1 MEYGTD
7 VLRKDSAFYV
17 LDKATFSN
25 GVLYLRAGGSATTS
39 LTTTE
44 LAKLTEWFRL
54 TYIGAKFA
62 NSYLPE
68 IRIVVQAQLV
78 SGEKFAI
85 TGYPV
90 NNNNGVYQQEF
101 QIKAGTYSS
110 CTYTIESDVD
120 VAISLWELC
129 PEASDIDPQTIIDGV
144 SQSLPRLLFD
154 YNTSPLVVDQQE
166 AAVGVITCRLLAA
179 TDLQGHFAITFQ
191 ASEVSTVTVRF
202 YDNEGEELFAP
213 LFYDSNIGHNT
224 IGIPHSYLKRT
235 AGIHSFVV
243 TMQTNAGYLTIGTRN
258 MLFTIDGG
266 YLAQRALDVTMDVMD
281 LAIRQISSSNGPD
294 EIWVVG
300 NDAGKTL
307 VRKRDYNEENANV
320 TWTAV
325 AAMGY
330 FKAGAIEFNGQWV
343 LRSAAGQY
351 TLNTEELPYLFLVS
365 EEGQL
370 WAYHGPNDEVP
381 FLLDTSITMVRAC
394 RGFSSIDYSEQD
406 QGLVVAYLKEDG
418 TAWYRQ
424 FVWDVNLQDYQWQY
438 AVQIGSA
445 TWDYINV
452 SRLNDY
458 RLSFQLSNL
467 EQNLW
472 LYTDQ
477 TWVGQAT
484 PPEVWNAGPYYNP
497 KDLWYNTTS
506 YVRLLTISDIY
517 LSWHWAPDIGKYL
530 WTLSFV
536 FSRPVVLRTIF
547 DISPYVILSG
557 ALLTYKNTISWNEEY
572 NAVDVQLKMDITPDE
587 VSIIEGDFTITS
599 VDGLVVTSYEGGWA
613 CIDTVTKHWEI
624 NNAKSYENEHAQ
636 QFTLGRDIT
645 LTPLQYQIK
654 TYIKQSA
661 EEQFTLGRDNV
672 TTTELF
678 VGQIVRVKMEDV
690 KEEWMLG
697 TDITLNR
704 LTYEGTHVKPV

>member
-1 MEYGTD
+1 MEYGAD
-7 VLRKDSAFYV
+7 VLRKDSAFYT

-25 GVLYLRAGGSATTS
+25 GILYLRAGGSATTS

-62 NSYLPE
+62 NNYLPE

-78 SGEKFAI
+78 SGERFTI

-90 NNNNGVYQQEF
+90 NNSNGVYQQEF
-101 QIKAGTYSS
+101 QIKAGEYSI

-120 VAISLWELC
+120 VAVSLWELC
-129 PEASDIDPQTIIDGV
+129 PTANEIDPQTIIDGV
-144 SQSLPRLLFD
+144 SQALPRLLFD
-154 YNTSPLVVDQQE
+154 YNTSPLIVSRQE
-166 AAVGVITCRLLAA
+166 ATVGVITCRLLAD

-191 ASEVSTVTVRF
+191 ASEVSTTTVRF

-224 IGIPHSYLKRT
+224 IGIPHSYLRRKS
-235 AGIHSFVV
+235 GIHSFVV
-243 TMQTNAGYLTIGTRN
+243 TMQTNAGHLTIGTRN

-266 YLAQRALDVTMDVMD
+266 YLAQRVLDVAMDVMD

-294 EIWVVG
+294 EIWIVG

-307 VRKRDYNEENANV
+307 VRKRDYNEENVNV

-343 LRSAAGQY
+343 LRAAAGKY
-351 TLNTEELPYLFLVS
+351 TLNTEEVPYLFLVT

-381 FLLDTSITMVRAC
+381 FLLDTSVTMVRAC
-394 RGFSSIDYSEQD
+394 RGFSSIDYPEQD

-424 FVWDVNLQDYQWQY
+424 FIWDVNLQDYQWQY
-438 AVQIGSA
+438 AEQIGTD

-467 EQNLW
+467 AQNLW
-472 LYTDQ
+472 LYTDR

-484 PPEVWNAGPYYNP
+484 PPEFFSLYSNYIDKSAIYSSASFVRNVQIDSYS
-497 KDLWYNTTS
+497 TTS
-506 YVRLLTISDIY
+506 VYDEAMDKYIWTVLFHFSKPVFKRGIEDTMQYVTLTGDLIANVQHIS
-517 LSWHWAPDIGKYL
+517 
-530 WTLSFV
+530 F
-536 FSRPVVLRTIF
+536 
-547 DISPYVILSG
+547 
-557 ALLTYKNTISWNEEY
+557 NEEE
-572 NAVDVQLKMDITPDE
+572 NAIEVTLWMLEDIED
-587 VSIIEGDFTITS
+587 VSIVSGDFTIAS
-599 VDGLVVTSYEGGWA
+599 SDGIFVAEYPYGYA
-613 CIDTVTKHWEI
+613 NIDTLTKHWEI
-624 NNAKSYENEHAQ
+624 NNAKSYDETYADTLVLGTDTTLNTLGYQVKTYKKLDQPNEA
-636 QFTLGRDIT
+636 FTLGTGSGALVVGNVARQNIE
-645 LTPLQYQIK
+645 IK
-654 TYIKQSA
+654 T
-661 EEQFTLGRDNV
+661 ETF
-672 TTTELF
+672 
-678 VGQIVRVKMEDV
+678 
-690 KEEWMLG
+690 MLG
-697 TDITLNR
+697 ADSTLNEI
-704 LTYEGTHVKPV
+704 LYSGIHVKPV

>member
-1 MEYGTD
+1 MEYGAD
-7 VLRKDSAFYV
+7 VLRKDSAFYT

-25 GVLYLRAGGSATTS
+25 GILYLRAGGSATTS

-62 NSYLPE
+62 NNYLPE

-78 SGEKFAI
+78 SGERFTI

-90 NNNNGVYQQEF
+90 NNSNGVYQQEF
-101 QIKAGTYSS
+101 QIKAGEYSI

-120 VAISLWELC
+120 VAVSLWELC
-129 PEASDIDPQTIIDGV
+129 PTANEIDPQTIIDGV
-144 SQSLPRLLFD
+144 SQALPRLLFD
-154 YNTSPLVVDQQE
+154 YNTSPLIVSRQE
-166 AAVGVITCRLLAA
+166 ATVGVITCRLLAD

-191 ASEVSTVTVRF
+191 ASEVSTTTVRF

-224 IGIPHSYLKRT
+224 IGIPHSYLQRKS
-235 AGIHSFVV
+235 GIHSFVV
-243 TMQTNAGYLTIGTRN
+243 TMQTNAGHLTIGTRN

-266 YLAQRALDVTMDVMD
+266 YLAQRVLDVAMDVMD
-281 LAIRQISSSNGPD
+281 LSIRQISSSNGPD
-294 EIWVVG
+294 EIWIVG

-307 VRKRDYNEENANV
+307 VRKRDYNEENVNV

-343 LRSAAGQY
+343 LRAAAGKY
-351 TLNTEELPYLFLVS
+351 TLNTEEVPYLFLVT

-381 FLLDTSITMVRAC
+381 FLLDTSVTMVRAC
-394 RGFSSIDYSEQD
+394 RGFSSIDYPEQD

-424 FVWDVNLQDYQWQY
+424 FIWDVNLQDYQWQY
-438 AVQIGSA
+438 AEQIGTD

-467 EQNLW
+467 AQNLW
-472 LYTDQ
+472 LYTDR

-484 PPEVWNAGPYYNP
+484 PPEFFSLYSNYIDKSAIYSPASFVRNVQIDSYS
-497 KDLWYNTTS
+497 TTS
-506 YVRLLTISDIY
+506 VYDEAMDKYIWTVLFHFSKPVFKRGIEDTMQYVTLTGDLDANVQHIS
-517 LSWHWAPDIGKYL
+517 
-530 WTLSFV
+530 F
-536 FSRPVVLRTIF
+536 
-547 DISPYVILSG
+547 
-557 ALLTYKNTISWNEEY
+557 NEEE
-572 NAVDVQLKMDITPDE
+572 NAIEVTLWMLEDIED
-587 VSIIEGDFTITS
+587 VSIVSGDFTIAS
-599 VDGLVVTSYEGGWA
+599 SDGIFVAEYPYGYA
-613 CIDTVTKHWEI
+613 NIDTLTKHWEI
-624 NNAKSYENEHAQ
+624 NNAKSYDETYADNLVLGTDTTLNTLGYQVKTYKKLDQPNEA
-636 QFTLGRDIT
+636 FTLGTGSGALVVGNIAIHSIEIR
-645 LTPLQYQIK
+645 
-654 TYIKQSA
+654 
-661 EEQFTLGRDNV
+661 
-672 TTTELF
+672 TETF
-678 VGQIVRVKMEDV
+678 
-690 KEEWMLG
+690 MLG
-697 TDITLNR
+697 ADSTLNEIS
-704 LTYEGTHVKPV
+704 YAGTHVKPV

>member
-1 MEYGTD
+1 MEYGAD
-7 VLRKDSAFYV
+7 VLRKDSAFYT

-25 GVLYLRAGGSATTS
+25 GVLYLRAGGSATTN

-54 TYIGAKFA
+54 SYIGARFA
-62 NSYLPE
+62 DHYIPE
-68 IRIVVQAQLV
+68 IRIIVQAQLT

-90 NNNNGVYQQEF
+90 NNSGGSYQQEF
-101 QIKAGTYSS
+101 QIKAGAYSS
-110 CTYTIESDVD
+110 CSYTIESDVD
-120 VAISLWELC
+120 VAVSLWELC

-154 YNTSPLVVDQQE
+154 YNTSPLVVDQYE
-166 AAVGVITCRLLAA
+166 ATVGVITCRLLAD

-191 ASEVSTVTVRF
+191 ATEVATITVRF

-213 LFYDSNIGHNT
+213 LYYDSNVGHNT
-224 IGIPHSYLKRT
+224 IGIPHAYLQRK

-243 TMQTNAGYLTIGTRN
+243 TMQTDAGSLTIGTRN

-266 YLAQRALDVTMDVMD
+266 YLAQRALDVAMDVMD

-325 AAMGY
+325 ASMGY
-330 FKAGAIEFNGQWV
+330 FRAGAIEFNGQWV

-351 TLNTEELPYLFLVS
+351 TLDTEEIPYLFLVS
-365 EEGQL
+365 EEGRL
-370 WAYHGPNDEVP
+370 YAYHGTDDDDPY
-381 FLLDTSITMVRAC
+381 LLDSLVTLVRAC
-394 RGFSSIDYSEQD
+394 RGFSSIDYPEQD
-406 QGLVVAYLKEDG
+406 QGLVVAYIKEDG

-424 FVWDVNLQDYQWQY
+424 FVWDVNLQEYQWQY
-438 AVQIGSA
+438 AQQIGTT

-458 RLSFQLSNL
+458 RLSFQLSNS

-484 PPEVWNAGPYYNP
+484 PPEVWNNNPYYYP
-497 KDLWYNTTS
+497 KDLWYNKET
-506 YVRLLTISDIY
+506 YVRLLSISDIY
-517 LSWHWAPDIGKYL
+517 LSWHWDPDMGYYL

-536 FSRPVVLRTIF
+536 FSRPVTLRGIP
-547 DISPYVILSG
+547 DIASYVTLSG
-557 ALLTYKNTISWNEEY
+557 ALQTYKYMISWNEEY
-572 NAVDVQLKMDITPDE
+572 NAVDVQLKMSITPDE
-587 VSIIEGDFTITS
+587 VSVIEGEFSITS
-599 VDGLVVTSYEGGWA
+599 ADGLVVTSYDGGWA
-613 CIDTVTKHWEI
+613 CIDTVSKHWEI
-624 NNAKSYENEHAQ
+624 NNAKSYESTHAQ
-636 QFTLGRDIT
+636 TFVLGKDST

-654 TYIKQSA
+654 TYIKYETQEA
-661 EEQFTLGRDNV
+661 FILGGDEV
-672 TTTELF
+672 STSELII
-678 VGQIVRVKMEDV
+678 GQVVRVRPEATN
-690 KEEWMLG
+690 ETWTLG
-697 TDITLNR
+697 TDVTLTT
-704 LTYEGTHVKPV
+704 LSYEGTHVKPV

>member
-1 MEYGTD
+1 MEYGAD
-7 VLRKDSAFYV
+7 VLRKDSAFYT

-25 GVLYLRAGGSATTS
+25 GILYLRAGGSATTS

-62 NSYLPE
+62 NNYLPE

-78 SGEKFAI
+78 SGERFTI

-90 NNNNGVYQQEF
+90 NNSNGVYQQEF
-101 QIKAGTYSS
+101 QIKAGEYSI

-120 VAISLWELC
+120 VAVSLWELC
-129 PEASDIDPQTIIDGV
+129 PTANEIDPQTIIDGV
-144 SQSLPRLLFD
+144 SQALPRLLFD
-154 YNTSPLVVDQQE
+154 YNTSPLIVSRQE
-166 AAVGVITCRLLAA
+166 ATVGVITCRLLAD

-191 ASEVSTVTVRF
+191 ASEVSTITVRF

-224 IGIPHSYLKRT
+224 IGIPHSYLQRKS
-235 AGIHSFVV
+235 GIHSFVV
-243 TMQTNAGYLTIGTRN
+243 TMQTNAGHLTIGTRN

-266 YLAQRALDVTMDVMD
+266 YLAQRVLDVAMDVMD
-281 LAIRQISSSNGPD
+281 LAIRQISSSDGPD
-294 EIWVVG
+294 EIWIVG

-307 VRKRDYNEENANV
+307 VRKRDYNEENVNV

-343 LRSAAGQY
+343 LRAAAGKY
-351 TLNTEELPYLFLVS
+351 TLNTEEVPYLFLVT

-381 FLLDTSITMVRAC
+381 FLLDTSVTMVRAC
-394 RGFSSIDYSEQD
+394 RGFSSIDYPEQD

-424 FVWDVNLQDYQWQY
+424 FIWDVNLQDYQWQY
-438 AVQIGSA
+438 AEQIG
-445 TWDYINV
+445 TDIWDYINV

-467 EQNLW
+467 AQNLW
-472 LYTDQ
+472 LYTDR

-484 PPEVWNAGPYYNP
+484 PPEFFSLYSNYIDKSAIYSPASFVRNVQIDSYS
-497 KDLWYNTTS
+497 TTS
-506 YVRLLTISDIY
+506 VYDEAMDKYIWTVLFHFSKPVFKRGIEDTMQYVTLTDDLIANVQHIS
-517 LSWHWAPDIGKYL
+517 
-530 WTLSFV
+530 F
-536 FSRPVVLRTIF
+536 
-547 DISPYVILSG
+547 
-557 ALLTYKNTISWNEEY
+557 NEEE
-572 NAVDVQLKMDITPDE
+572 NAIEVTLWMLEDIDD
-587 VSIIEGDFTITS
+587 VSIVSGDFTIAS
-599 VDGLVVTSYEGGWA
+599 SDGIFVAEYPYGYA
-613 CIDTVTKHWEI
+613 NIDTLTKHWEI
-624 NNAKSYENEHAQ
+624 NNAKSYDVLSADTLVLGTDTALSRLTYLTKTYKKLSHPNEL
-636 QFTLGRDIT
+636 FTLGT
-645 LTPLQYQIK
+645 GSGALLVCNVA
-654 TYIKQSA
+654 KQNI
-661 EEQFTLGRDNV
+661 EIR
-672 TTTELF
+672 TETF
-678 VGQIVRVKMEDV
+678 
-690 KEEWMLG
+690 MLG
-697 TDITLNR
+697 ADSTLNEI
-704 LTYEGTHVKPV
+704 LYSGIHVKPV

>member
-1 MEYGTD
+1 MEYGAD
-7 VLRKDSAFYV
+7 VLRKDSAFYT

-25 GVLYLRAGGSATTS
+25 GILYLRAGGSATTS

-62 NSYLPE
+62 NNYLPE

-78 SGEKFAI
+78 SGERFTI

-90 NNNNGVYQQEF
+90 NNSNGVYQQEF
-101 QIKAGTYSS
+101 QIKAGEYSI

-120 VAISLWELC
+120 VAVSLWELC
-129 PEASDIDPQTIIDGV
+129 PTANEIDPQTIIDGV
-144 SQSLPRLLFD
+144 SQALPRLLFD
-154 YNTSPLVVDQQE
+154 YNTSPLIVSRQE
-166 AAVGVITCRLLAA
+166 ATVGVITCRLLAD

-191 ASEVSTVTVRF
+191 ASEVSTITVRF

-224 IGIPHSYLKRT
+224 IGIPHSYLRRKS
-235 AGIHSFVV
+235 GIHSFVV
-243 TMQTNAGYLTIGTRN
+243 TMQTNAGHLTIGTRN

-266 YLAQRALDVTMDVMD
+266 YLAQRVLDVAMDVMD
-281 LAIRQISSSNGPD
+281 LAIRQISSSDGPD
-294 EIWVVG
+294 EIWIVG

-307 VRKRDYNEENANV
+307 VRKRDYNEENVNV

-343 LRSAAGQY
+343 LRAAAGKY
-351 TLNTEELPYLFLVS
+351 TLNTEEVPYLFLVT

-381 FLLDTSITMVRAC
+381 FLLDTSVTMVRAC
-394 RGFSSIDYSEQD
+394 RAYSSIDYPEQD

-418 TAWYRQ
+418 TAWYKQYVWNEYSQQ
-424 FVWDVNLQDYQWQY
+424 FYWLPE
-438 AVQIGSA
+438 VQIGTD

-467 EQNLW
+467 AQNLW
-472 LYTDQ
+472 LYTDR

-484 PPEVWNAGPYYNP
+484 PPEFFSLYSNYIDKSAIYSPASFVRNVQIDSYS
-497 KDLWYNTTS
+497 TTS
-506 YVRLLTISDIY
+506 VYDEAMDKYIWTVLFHFSKPVFKRGIEDTMQYVTLTGDLIANVQHIS
-517 LSWHWAPDIGKYL
+517 
-530 WTLSFV
+530 F
-536 FSRPVVLRTIF
+536 
-547 DISPYVILSG
+547 
-557 ALLTYKNTISWNEEY
+557 NEEE
-572 NAVDVQLKMDITPDE
+572 NAIEVTLWMLEDIED
-587 VSIIEGDFTITS
+587 VSIVSGDFTIAS
-599 VDGLVVTSYEGGWA
+599 SDGIFVAEYPCGYA
-613 CIDTVTKHWEI
+613 NIDTLTKHWEI
-624 NNAKSYENEHAQ
+624 NNAKSYDVLSADTLVLGTDTTLSRLTYLIKTYKKLSQPNEV
-636 QFTLGRDIT
+636 FTLGTGSGALLVGNVARQNIE
-645 LTPLQYQIK
+645 IK
-654 TYIKQSA
+654 T
-661 EEQFTLGRDNV
+661 ETF
-672 TTTELF
+672 
-678 VGQIVRVKMEDV
+678 
-690 KEEWMLG
+690 MLG
-697 TDITLNR
+697 ADSTLNEI
-704 LTYEGTHVKPV
+704 LYSGTHVKPV

>member
-1 MEYGTD
+1 MEYGAD
-7 VLRKDSAFYV
+7 VLRKDSAFYT

-25 GVLYLRAGGSATTS
+25 GILYLRAGGSATTS

-62 NSYLPE
+62 NNYLPE

-78 SGEKFAI
+78 SGERFTI

-90 NNNNGVYQQEF
+90 NNSNGVYQQEF
-101 QIKAGTYSS
+101 QIKAGEYSI

-120 VAISLWELC
+120 VAVSLWELC
-129 PEASDIDPQTIIDGV
+129 PTANEIDPQTIIDGV
-144 SQSLPRLLFD
+144 SQALPRLLFD
-154 YNTSPLVVDQQE
+154 YNTSPLIVSRQE
-166 AAVGVITCRLLAA
+166 ATVGVITCRLLAD

-191 ASEVSTVTVRF
+191 ASEVSTITVRF

-224 IGIPHSYLKRT
+224 IGIPHSYLRRKS
-235 AGIHSFVV
+235 GIHSFVV
-243 TMQTNAGYLTIGTRN
+243 TMQTNAGHLTIGTRN

-266 YLAQRALDVTMDVMD
+266 YLAQRVLDVAMDVMD

-294 EIWVVG
+294 EIWIVG

-307 VRKRDYNEENANV
+307 VRKRDYNEENVNV

-343 LRSAAGQY
+343 LRAAAGKY
-351 TLNTEELPYLFLVS
+351 TLNTEEVPYLFLVT

-381 FLLDTSITMVRAC
+381 FLLDTSVTMVRAC
-394 RGFSSIDYSEQD
+394 RGFSSIDYPEQD

-424 FVWDVNLQDYQWQY
+424 FIWDVNLQDYQWQY
-438 AVQIGSA
+438 AEQIGTD

-467 EQNLW
+467 AQNLW
-472 LYTDQ
+472 LYTDR

-484 PPEVWNAGPYYNP
+484 PPEFFSLYSNYIDKSAIYSSASFVRNVQIDSYS
-497 KDLWYNTTS
+497 TTS
-506 YVRLLTISDIY
+506 VYDEAMDKYIWTVLFHFSKPVFKRGIEDTMQYVTLTGDLIANVQHIS
-517 LSWHWAPDIGKYL
+517 
-530 WTLSFV
+530 F
-536 FSRPVVLRTIF
+536 
-547 DISPYVILSG
+547 
-557 ALLTYKNTISWNEEY
+557 NEEE
-572 NAVDVQLKMDITPDE
+572 NAIEVTLWMLEDIED
-587 VSIIEGDFTITS
+587 VSIVSGDFTIAS
-599 VDGLVVTSYEGGWA
+599 SDGIFVAEYPCGYA
-613 CIDTVTKHWEI
+613 NIDTLTKHWEI
-624 NNAKSYENEHAQ
+624 NNAKSYDVLSADTLVLGTDTALSRLTYLIKTYKKLDQPNEA
-636 QFTLGRDIT
+636 FTLGTGSGALVVGNVARQNIE
-645 LTPLQYQIK
+645 IK
-654 TYIKQSA
+654 T
-661 EEQFTLGRDNV
+661 ETF
-672 TTTELF
+672 
-678 VGQIVRVKMEDV
+678 
-690 KEEWMLG
+690 MLG
-697 TDITLNR
+697 ADSTLNEI
-704 LTYEGTHVKPV
+704 LYSGTHVKPV

>member
-1 MEYGTD
+1 MEYGAD
-7 VLRKDSAFYV
+7 VLRKDSAFYT

-25 GVLYLRAGGSATTS
+25 GILYLRAGGSATTS

-62 NSYLPE
+62 NNYLPE

-78 SGEKFAI
+78 SGERFTI

-90 NNNNGVYQQEF
+90 NNSNGVYQQEF
-101 QIKAGTYSS
+101 QIKAGEYSI

-120 VAISLWELC
+120 VAVSLWELC
-129 PEASDIDPQTIIDGV
+129 PTANEIDPQTIIDGV
-144 SQSLPRLLFD
+144 SQALPRLLFD
-154 YNTSPLVVDQQE
+154 YNTSPLIVSRQE
-166 AAVGVITCRLLAA
+166 ATVGVITCRLLAD

-191 ASEVSTVTVRF
+191 ASEVSTITVRF

-224 IGIPHSYLKRT
+224 IGIPHSYLQRKS
-235 AGIHSFVV
+235 GIHSFVV
-243 TMQTNAGYLTIGTRN
+243 TMQTNAGHLTIGTRN

-266 YLAQRALDVTMDVMD
+266 YLAQRVLDVAMDVMD

-294 EIWVVG
+294 EIWIVG

-307 VRKRDYNEENANV
+307 VRKRDYNEENVNV

-343 LRSAAGQY
+343 LRAAAGKY
-351 TLNTEELPYLFLVS
+351 TLNTEEVPYLFLVT

-381 FLLDTSITMVRAC
+381 FLLDTSVTMVRAC
-394 RGFSSIDYSEQD
+394 RGFSSIDYPEQD

-424 FVWDVNLQDYQWQY
+424 FIWDVNLQDYQWQY
-438 AVQIGSA
+438 AEQIGTD

-467 EQNLW
+467 AQNLW
-472 LYTDQ
+472 LYTDR

-484 PPEVWNAGPYYNP
+484 PPEFFSLYSNYIDKSAVYSSASFVRNVQIDSYS
-497 KDLWYNTTS
+497 TTS
-506 YVRLLTISDIY
+506 VYDEAMDKYIWTVLFHFSKPVFKRGIEDTMQYVTLTGDLIANVQYIS
-517 LSWHWAPDIGKYL
+517 
-530 WTLSFV
+530 F
-536 FSRPVVLRTIF
+536 
-547 DISPYVILSG
+547 
-557 ALLTYKNTISWNEEY
+557 NEEE
-572 NAVDVQLKMDITPDE
+572 NAIEVTLWMLEDIED
-587 VSIIEGDFTITS
+587 VSIVSGDFTIAS
-599 VDGLVVTSYEGGWA
+599 SDGIFVAEYPYGYA
-613 CIDTVTKHWEI
+613 NIDTLTKHWEI
-624 NNAKSYENEHAQ
+624 NNAKSYDETYADTLVLGTDTTLNTLGYQVKIYKKLDQPNEV
-636 QFTLGRDIT
+636 FTLGTGSGALVVGNVARQNIE
-645 LTPLQYQIK
+645 IK
-654 TYIKQSA
+654 T
-661 EEQFTLGRDNV
+661 ETF
-672 TTTELF
+672 
-678 VGQIVRVKMEDV
+678 
-690 KEEWMLG
+690 MLG
-697 TDITLNR
+697 ADSTLNEIS
-704 LTYEGTHVKPV
+704 YAGTHVKPV

>member
-1 MEYGTD
+1 MEYGAD
-7 VLRKDSAFYV
+7 VLRKDSAFYT

-25 GVLYLRAGGSATTS
+25 GILYLRAGGSATTS

-62 NSYLPE
+62 NNYLPE

-78 SGEKFAI
+78 SGERFTI

-90 NNNNGVYQQEF
+90 NNSNGVYQQEF
-101 QIKAGTYSS
+101 QIKAGEYSI

-120 VAISLWELC
+120 VAVSLWELC
-129 PEASDIDPQTIIDGV
+129 PTANEVDPQTIIDGV
-144 SQSLPRLLFD
+144 SQALPRLLFD
-154 YNTSPLVVDQQE
+154 YNTSPLIVSRQE
-166 AAVGVITCRLLAA
+166 ATVGVITCRLLAD

-191 ASEVSTVTVRF
+191 ASEVSTITVRF

-224 IGIPHSYLKRT
+224 IGIPHSYLQRKS
-235 AGIHSFVV
+235 GIHSFVV
-243 TMQTNAGYLTIGTRN
+243 TMQTNAGHLTIGTRN

-266 YLAQRALDVTMDVMD
+266 YLAQRALDVAMDVMD

-294 EIWVVG
+294 EIWIVG

-307 VRKRDYNEENANV
+307 VRKRDYNEENVNV

-343 LRSAAGQY
+343 LRAAAGKY
-351 TLNTEELPYLFLVS
+351 TLNTEEVPYLFLVT

-381 FLLDTSITMVRAC
+381 FLLDTSVTMVRAC
-394 RGFSSIDYSEQD
+394 RGFSSIDYPEQD

-424 FVWDVNLQDYQWQY
+424 FIWDVNLQDYQWQY
-438 AVQIGSA
+438 AEQIGTD

-467 EQNLW
+467 AQNLW
-472 LYTDQ
+472 LYTDR

-484 PPEVWNAGPYYNP
+484 PPEFFSLYSNYIDKSAIYSPASFVRNVQIDSYS
-497 KDLWYNTTS
+497 TTS
-506 YVRLLTISDIY
+506 VYDEAMDKYIWTVLFHFSKPVFKRGIEDTMQYVTLTGDLIANVQHIS
-517 LSWHWAPDIGKYL
+517 
-530 WTLSFV
+530 F
-536 FSRPVVLRTIF
+536 
-547 DISPYVILSG
+547 
-557 ALLTYKNTISWNEEY
+557 NEEE
-572 NAVDVQLKMDITPDE
+572 NAIEVTLWMLEDIED
-587 VSIIEGDFTITS
+587 VSIVSGDFTIAS
-599 VDGLVVTSYEGGWA
+599 SDGIFVAEYPYGYA
-613 CIDTVTKHWEI
+613 NIDTLTKHWEI
-624 NNAKSYENEHAQ
+624 NNAKSYDETYADTLVLGTDTTLNTLGYQVKTYKKLSQPNEA
-636 QFTLGRDIT
+636 FTLGTGSGALVVGNVARQNIE
-645 LTPLQYQIK
+645 IK
-654 TYIKQSA
+654 T
-661 EEQFTLGRDNV
+661 ETF
-672 TTTELF
+672 
-678 VGQIVRVKMEDV
+678 
-690 KEEWMLG
+690 MLG
-697 TDITLNR
+697 ADSTLNEI
-704 LTYEGTHVKPV
+704 LYSGTHVKPV

>member
-1 MEYGTD
+1 MEYGAD
-7 VLRKDSAFYV
+7 VLRKDSAFYT

-25 GVLYLRAGGSATTS
+25 GILYLRAGGSATTS

-62 NSYLPE
+62 NNYLPE

-78 SGEKFAI
+78 SGERFTI

-90 NNNNGVYQQEF
+90 NNSNGVYQQEF
-101 QIKAGTYSS
+101 QIKAGEYSI

-120 VAISLWELC
+120 VAVSLWELC
-129 PEASDIDPQTIIDGV
+129 PTANEIDPQTIIDGV
-144 SQSLPRLLFD
+144 SQALPRLLFD
-154 YNTSPLVVDQQE
+154 YNTSPLIVSRQE
-166 AAVGVITCRLLAA
+166 ATVGVITCRLLAD

-191 ASEVSTVTVRF
+191 ASEVSTITIRF

-224 IGIPHSYLKRT
+224 IGIPHSYLRRKS
-235 AGIHSFVV
+235 GIHSFVV
-243 TMQTNAGYLTIGTRN
+243 TMQTNAGHLTIGTRN

-266 YLAQRALDVTMDVMD
+266 YLAQRVLDVAMDVMD

-294 EIWVVG
+294 EIWIVG

-307 VRKRDYNEENANV
+307 VRKRDYNEENVNV

-343 LRSAAGQY
+343 LRAAAGKY
-351 TLNTEELPYLFLVS
+351 TLNTEEVPYLFLVT

-381 FLLDTSITMVRAC
+381 FLLDTSVTMVRAC
-394 RGFSSIDYSEQD
+394 RGFSSIDYPEQD

-424 FVWDVNLQDYQWQY
+424 FIWDVNLQDYQWQY
-438 AVQIGSA
+438 AEQIGTD

-467 EQNLW
+467 AQNLW
-472 LYTDQ
+472 LYTDR

-484 PPEVWNAGPYYNP
+484 PPEFFSLYSNYIDKSAIYSPASFVRNVQIDSYS
-497 KDLWYNTTS
+497 TTS
-506 YVRLLTISDIY
+506 VYDEAMDKYIWTVLFHFSKPVFKRGIEDTMQYVTLTGDLIANVQYIS
-517 LSWHWAPDIGKYL
+517 
-530 WTLSFV
+530 F
-536 FSRPVVLRTIF
+536 
-547 DISPYVILSG
+547 
-557 ALLTYKNTISWNEEY
+557 NEEE
-572 NAVDVQLKMDITPDE
+572 NAIEVTLWMLEDIED
-587 VSIIEGDFTITS
+587 VSIVSGDFTIAS
-599 VDGLVVTSYEGGWA
+599 SDGIFVAEYPYGYA
-613 CIDTVTKHWEI
+613 NIDTLTKHWEI
-624 NNAKSYENEHAQ
+624 NNAKSYDETYADTLVLGTDTTLNTLGYQVKTYKKLDQPNEA
-636 QFTLGRDIT
+636 FTLGTGSGALVVGNVARQNIE
-645 LTPLQYQIK
+645 IK
-654 TYIKQSA
+654 T
-661 EEQFTLGRDNV
+661 ETF
-672 TTTELF
+672 
-678 VGQIVRVKMEDV
+678 
-690 KEEWMLG
+690 MLG
-697 TDITLNR
+697 ADSTLNEI
-704 LTYEGTHVKPV
+704 LYSGIHVKPV

>member
-1 MEYGTD
+1 MEYGAD
-7 VLRKDSAFYV
+7 VLRKDSAFYT

-25 GVLYLRAGGSATTS
+25 GILYLRAGGSATTS

-62 NSYLPE
+62 NNYLPE

-78 SGEKFAI
+78 SGERFTI

-90 NNNNGVYQQEF
+90 NNSNGVYQQEF
-101 QIKAGTYSS
+101 QIKAGEYSI

-120 VAISLWELC
+120 VAVSLWELC
-129 PEASDIDPQTIIDGV
+129 PTANEIDPQTIIDGV
-144 SQSLPRLLFD
+144 SQALPRLLFD
-154 YNTSPLVVDQQE
+154 YNTSPLIVSRQE
-166 AAVGVITCRLLAA
+166 ATVGVITCRLLAD

-191 ASEVSTVTVRF
+191 ASEVSTITVRF

-224 IGIPHSYLKRT
+224 IGIPHSYLQRKS
-235 AGIHSFVV
+235 GIHSFVV
-243 TMQTNAGYLTIGTRN
+243 TMQTNAGHLTIGTRN

-266 YLAQRALDVTMDVMD
+266 YLAQRVLDVAMDVMD
-281 LAIRQISSSNGPD
+281 LAIRQISSSDGPD
-294 EIWVVG
+294 EIWIVG

-307 VRKRDYNEENANV
+307 VRKRDYNEENVNV

-343 LRSAAGQY
+343 LRAAAGKY
-351 TLNTEELPYLFLVS
+351 TLNTEEVPYLFLVT

-381 FLLDTSITMVRAC
+381 FLLDTSVTMVRAC
-394 RGFSSIDYSEQD
+394 RGFSSIDYPEQD

-424 FVWDVNLQDYQWQY
+424 FIWDVNLQDYQWHY
-438 AVQIGSA
+438 AEQIGTD

-467 EQNLW
+467 AQNLW
-472 LYTDQ
+472 LYTDR

-484 PPEVWNAGPYYNP
+484 PPEFFSLYSNYIDKSAIYSSASFVRNVQIDSYS
-497 KDLWYNTTS
+497 TTS
-506 YVRLLTISDIY
+506 VYDEAMDKYIWTVLFHFSKPVFKRGIEDTMQYVTLTGDLIANVQYIS
-517 LSWHWAPDIGKYL
+517 
-530 WTLSFV
+530 F
-536 FSRPVVLRTIF
+536 
-547 DISPYVILSG
+547 
-557 ALLTYKNTISWNEEY
+557 NEEE
-572 NAVDVQLKMDITPDE
+572 NAIEVTLWMLEDIED
-587 VSIIEGDFTITS
+587 VSIVSGDFTIAS
-599 VDGLVVTSYEGGWA
+599 SDGIFVAEYPCGYA
-613 CIDTVTKHWEI
+613 NIDTLTKHWEI
-624 NNAKSYENEHAQ
+624 NNAKSYDVLSAD
-636 QFTLGRDIT
+636 TLVLGTDTT
-645 LTPLQYQIK
+645 LNRLDYQIK
-654 TYIKQSA
+654 TYKKLNQPN
-661 EEQFTLGRDNV
+661 EVFTLGTGSGALLVGNV
-672 TTTELF
+672 ARQNIEIKTETF
-678 VGQIVRVKMEDV
+678 
-690 KEEWMLG
+690 MLG
-697 TDITLNR
+697 TDSTLNEIS
-704 LTYEGTHVKPV
+704 YAGTHVKPV

>member
-1 MEYGTD
+1 MEYGAD
-7 VLRKDSAFYV
+7 VLRKDSAFYT

-25 GVLYLRAGGSATTS
+25 GILYLRAGGSATTS

-62 NSYLPE
+62 NNYLPE

-78 SGEKFAI
+78 SGERFTI

-90 NNNNGVYQQEF
+90 NNSNGVYQQEF
-101 QIKAGTYSS
+101 QIKAGEYSI

-120 VAISLWELC
+120 VAVSLWELC
-129 PEASDIDPQTIIDGV
+129 PTANEIDPQTIIDGV
-144 SQSLPRLLFD
+144 SQALPRLLFD
-154 YNTSPLVVDQQE
+154 YNTSPLIVSRQE
-166 AAVGVITCRLLAA
+166 ATVGIITCRLLAD

-191 ASEVSTVTVRF
+191 ASEVSTITVRF

-224 IGIPHSYLKRT
+224 IGIPHSYLRRKS
-235 AGIHSFVV
+235 GIHSFVV
-243 TMQTNAGYLTIGTRN
+243 TMQTNAGHLTIGTRN

-266 YLAQRALDVTMDVMD
+266 YLAQRVLDVAMDVMD
-281 LAIRQISSSNGPD
+281 LAIRQISSSDGPD
-294 EIWVVG
+294 EIWIVG

-307 VRKRDYNEENANV
+307 VRKRDYNEENVNV

-343 LRSAAGQY
+343 LRAAAGKY
-351 TLNTEELPYLFLVS
+351 TLNTEEVPYLFLVT

-381 FLLDTSITMVRAC
+381 FLLDTSVTMVRAC
-394 RGFSSIDYSEQD
+394 RGFSSIDYPEQD

-424 FVWDVNLQDYQWQY
+424 FIWDVNLQDYQWQY
-438 AVQIGSA
+438 AEQIGTD

-467 EQNLW
+467 AQNLW
-472 LYTDQ
+472 LYTDR

-484 PPEVWNAGPYYNP
+484 PPEFFSLYSNYIDKSAIYSSASFVRNVQIDSYS
-497 KDLWYNTTS
+497 TTS
-506 YVRLLTISDIY
+506 VYDE
-517 LSWHWAPDIGKYL
+517 AMDKYI
-530 WTLSFV
+530 WTVLFH
-536 FSRPVVLRTIF
+536 FSRPVFKRGIEDTMQYVTLTGDLIANVQH
-547 DISPYVILSG
+547 ISF
-557 ALLTYKNTISWNEEY
+557 NEEE
-572 NAVDVQLKMDITPDE
+572 NAIEVTLWMLEDIED
-587 VSIIEGDFTITS
+587 VSIVSGDFTIAS
-599 VDGLVVTSYEGGWA
+599 SDGIFVAEYPYGYA
-613 CIDTVTKHWEI
+613 NIDTLTKHWEI
-624 NNAKSYENEHAQ
+624 NNAKSYDETYADTLVLGTDTTLNTLGYQVKTYKELDQPNEA
-636 QFTLGRDIT
+636 FTLGTGSGALVVGNVARQNIE
-645 LTPLQYQIK
+645 IK
-654 TYIKQSA
+654 T
-661 EEQFTLGRDNV
+661 ETF
-672 TTTELF
+672 
-678 VGQIVRVKMEDV
+678 
-690 KEEWMLG
+690 MLG
-697 TDITLNR
+697 ADSTLNEI
-704 LTYEGTHVKPV
+704 LYSGIHVKPV

>member
-1 MEYGTD
+1 MEYGAD
-7 VLRKDSAFYV
+7 VLRKDSAFYT

-25 GVLYLRAGGSATTS
+25 GILYLRAGGSATTS

-62 NSYLPE
+62 NNYLPE

-78 SGEKFAI
+78 SGERFTI

-90 NNNNGVYQQEF
+90 NNSNGVYQQEF
-101 QIKAGTYSS
+101 QIKAGEYSI

-120 VAISLWELC
+120 VAVSLWELC
-129 PEASDIDPQTIIDGV
+129 PTANEIDPQTIIDGV
-144 SQSLPRLLFD
+144 SQALPRLLFD
-154 YNTSPLVVDQQE
+154 YNTSPLIVSRQE
-166 AAVGVITCRLLAA
+166 ATVGVITCRLLAD

-191 ASEVSTVTVRF
+191 ASEVSTITVRF

-224 IGIPHSYLKRT
+224 IGIPHSYLQRKS
-235 AGIHSFVV
+235 GIHSFVV
-243 TMQTNAGYLTIGTRN
+243 TMQTNAGHLTIGTRN

-266 YLAQRALDVTMDVMD
+266 YLAQRVLDVAMDVMD
-281 LAIRQISSSNGPD
+281 LAIRQISSSDGPD
-294 EIWVVG
+294 EIWIVG

-307 VRKRDYNEENANV
+307 VRKRDYNEENVNV

-343 LRSAAGQY
+343 LRAAAGKY
-351 TLNTEELPYLFLVS
+351 TLNTEEVPYLFLVT

-381 FLLDTSITMVRAC
+381 FLLDTSVTMVRAC
-394 RGFSSIDYSEQD
+394 RGFSSIDYPEQD

-424 FVWDVNLQDYQWQY
+424 FIWDVNLQDYQWQY
-438 AVQIGSA
+438 AEQIGTD

-467 EQNLW
+467 AQNLW
-472 LYTDQ
+472 LYTDR

-484 PPEVWNAGPYYNP
+484 PPEFFSLYSNYIDKSAIYSPASFVRNVQIDSYS
-497 KDLWYNTTS
+497 TTS
-506 YVRLLTISDIY
+506 VYDEAMDKYIWTVLFHFSKPVFKRGIEDTMQYVTLTGDLIANVQHIS
-517 LSWHWAPDIGKYL
+517 
-530 WTLSFV
+530 F
-536 FSRPVVLRTIF
+536 
-547 DISPYVILSG
+547 
-557 ALLTYKNTISWNEEY
+557 NEEE
-572 NAVDVQLKMDITPDE
+572 NAIEVTLWMLEDIED
-587 VSIIEGDFTITS
+587 VSIVSGDFTIAS
-599 VDGLVVTSYEGGWA
+599 SDGIFVAEYPYGYA
-613 CIDTVTKHWEI
+613 NIDTLTKHWEI
-624 NNAKSYENEHAQ
+624 NNAKSYDVLSADTLVLGTDTALSRLAYLIKTYKKLSQPNEV
-636 QFTLGRDIT
+636 FTLGTGSGALLVGNVARQNIE
-645 LTPLQYQIK
+645 IK
-654 TYIKQSA
+654 T
-661 EEQFTLGRDNV
+661 ETF
-672 TTTELF
+672 
-678 VGQIVRVKMEDV
+678 
-690 KEEWMLG
+690 MLG
-697 TDITLNR
+697 ADSTLNEI
-704 LTYEGTHVKPV
+704 LYSGIHVKPV

>member
-1 MEYGTD
+1 MEYGAD
-7 VLRKDSAFYV
+7 VLRKDSAFYT

-25 GVLYLRAGGSATTS
+25 GILYLRAGGSATTS

-62 NSYLPE
+62 NNYLPE

-78 SGEKFAI
+78 SGERFTI

-90 NNNNGVYQQEF
+90 NNSNGVYQQEF
-101 QIKAGTYSS
+101 QIKAGEYSI

-120 VAISLWELC
+120 VAVSLWELC
-129 PEASDIDPQTIIDGV
+129 PTANEIDPQTIIDGV
-144 SQSLPRLLFD
+144 SQALPRLLFD
-154 YNTSPLVVDQQE
+154 YNTSPLIVSRQE
-166 AAVGVITCRLLAA
+166 ATVGVITCRLLAD

-191 ASEVSTVTVRF
+191 ASEVSTITVRF

-224 IGIPHSYLKRT
+224 IGIPHSYLQRKS
-235 AGIHSFVV
+235 GIHSFVV
-243 TMQTNAGYLTIGTRN
+243 TMQTNAGHLTIGTRN

-266 YLAQRALDVTMDVMD
+266 YLAQRVLDVAMDVMD
-281 LAIRQISSSNGPD
+281 LAIRQISSSDGPD
-294 EIWVVG
+294 EIWIVG

-307 VRKRDYNEENANV
+307 VRKRDYNEENVNV

-343 LRSAAGQY
+343 LRAAAGKY
-351 TLNTEELPYLFLVS
+351 TLNTEEVPYLFLVT

-381 FLLDTSITMVRAC
+381 FLLDTSVTMVRAC
-394 RGFSSIDYSEQD
+394 RGFSSIDYPEQD

-424 FVWDVNLQDYQWQY
+424 FIWDVNLQDYQWQY
-438 AVQIGSA
+438 AEQIGTD

-467 EQNLW
+467 AQNLW
-472 LYTDQ
+472 LYTDR

-484 PPEVWNAGPYYNP
+484 PPEFFSLYSNYIDKSAIYSPASFVRNVQIDSYS
-497 KDLWYNTTS
+497 TTS
-506 YVRLLTISDIY
+506 VYDEAMDKYIWTVLFHFSKPVFKRGIEDTMQYVTLTGDLITNVQHIS
-517 LSWHWAPDIGKYL
+517 
-530 WTLSFV
+530 F
-536 FSRPVVLRTIF
+536 
-547 DISPYVILSG
+547 
-557 ALLTYKNTISWNEEY
+557 NEEE
-572 NAVDVQLKMDITPDE
+572 NAIEVTLWMLEDIED
-587 VSIIEGDFTITS
+587 VSIVSGDFTIVS
-599 VDGLVVTSYEGGWA
+599 SDGIFVAEYPCGYA
-613 CIDTVTKHWEI
+613 NIDTLTKHWEI
-624 NNAKSYENEHAQ
+624 NNAKSYDVLSADTLVLGTDTTLNTLGYQVKTYKKLDQPNEV
-636 QFTLGRDIT
+636 FTLGTGSGALLVGNVARQNIE
-645 LTPLQYQIK
+645 IK
-654 TYIKQSA
+654 T
-661 EEQFTLGRDNV
+661 ETF
-672 TTTELF
+672 
-678 VGQIVRVKMEDV
+678 
-690 KEEWMLG
+690 MLG
-697 TDITLNR
+697 ADSTLNEI
-704 LTYEGTHVKPV
+704 LYSGIHVKPV